1 MENIYV
7 TAIENHDLLQNF
19 FHRTQHAGPNVS
31 FISNF
36 RLKWSSITEKLRSQ
50 RVKGKKKLI
59 PYKNTL
65 I

>member
-1 MENIYV
+1 MLPRLKTMIYCRISF
-7 TAIENHDLLQNF
+7 TERNMQDQ
-19 FHRTQHAGPNVS
+19 NVS

-50 RVKGKKKLI
+50 GVKGKKTLI